1 MSNQLQAFLGLITAM
16 IICVL
21 VLALL
26 SRPRGTRPKP
36 IELLYRWAV
45 FWWCL
50 ALAAEAGHQRFKS
63 ALIEAR
69 EHVGGLNERS
79 RTDDE
84 RSRERNDAQKV
95 SEADAEWVD
104 RQVNR
109 AISAWRTNQARD

>member
-63 ALIEAR
+63 ALTEAR
-69 EHVGGLNERS
+69 EHVGGLDEHT
-79 RTDDE
+79 RTTRHGFNDGDDE
-84 RSRERNDAQKV
+84 ETARGIR
-95 SEADAEWVD
+95 AEWVD
-104 RQVNR
+104 SQVNR
-109 AISAWRTNQARD
+109 AISAWRTNQVGD